1 MAHAATVAMVPPRR
15 HKETSVKELYAEHPA
30 MFKNN
35 PLGFILA
42 VLLIA
47 VGVGIIILL
56 WWYLQTK
63 ASKLTV
69 FENEILFEKGLLSK
83 ERSEVSIA
91 TIRTVRVKQSF
102 FNRIFGVGMVEIF
115 TAGDNPEIV
124 AKGMPDPNR
133 ISELIKMGQN
143 SA

>member
-1 MAHAATVAMVPPRR
+1 M
-15 HKETSVKELYAEHPA
+15 KELYAEHPA

-35 PLGFILA
+35 PLGFILS

-69 FENEILFEKGLLSK
+69 FENEIMFEKGLLSK
-83 ERSEVSIA
+83 ERSEVNIG
-91 TIRTVRVKQSF
+91 IVRTVRVKQSF
-102 FNRIFGVGMVEIF
+102 FNRIFGVGTVEIF

-133 ISELIKMGQN
+133 IRELIKMGQKD
-143 SA
+143 

>member
-1 MAHAATVAMVPPRR
+1 M
-15 HKETSVKELYAEHPA
+15 KELYAEHPA
-30 MFKNN
+30 MFRNN

-83 ERSEVSIA
+83 ERSEVNISIV
-91 TIRTVRVKQSF
+91 RTVRVKQSF
-102 FNRIFGVGMVEIF
+102 FNRIFGVGTVEIF

-133 ISELIKMGQN
+133 IRELIKMGQKDI
-143 SA
+143 

>member
-1 MAHAATVAMVPPRR
+1 M
-15 HKETSVKELYAEHPA
+15 KELYAEHPA

-35 PLGFILA
+35 PLGFILS

-69 FENEILFEKGLLSK
+69 FENEVMFEKGLLSK
-83 ERSEVSIA
+83 ERSEVNIG
-91 TIRTVRVKQSF
+91 IVRTVRVKQSF
-102 FNRIFGVGMVEIF
+102 FNRIFGVGTVEIF

-124 AKGMPDPNR
+124 ARGMPDPNR
-133 ISELIKMGQN
+133 IRELIKMGQKD
-143 SA
+143 

>member
-1 MAHAATVAMVPPRR
+1 MQVQY
-15 HKETSVKELYAEHPA
+15 EELLVKELYAEHPA

-35 PLGFILA
+35 PLGFILS

-69 FENEILFEKGLLSK
+69 FENEVMFEKGLLSK
-83 ERSEVSIA
+83 ERSEVNIG
-91 TIRTVRVKQSF
+91 IVRTVRVKQSF
-102 FNRIFGVGMVEIF
+102 FNRIFGVGTVEIF

-124 AKGMPDPNR
+124 ARGMPDPNR
-133 ISELIKMGQN
+133 IRELIKMGQKD
-143 SA
+143 

>member
-1 MAHAATVAMVPPRR
+1 M
-15 HKETSVKELYAEHPA
+15 KELYAEHPA

-35 PLGFILA
+35 PLGFILS

-47 VGVGIIILL
+47 VGVGILILL

-69 FENEILFEKGLLSK
+69 FENEVMFEKGLLSK
-83 ERSEVSIA
+83 ERSEVNIG
-91 TIRTVRVKQSF
+91 IVRTVRVKQSF
-102 FNRIFGVGMVEIF
+102 FNRIFGVGTVEIF

-124 AKGMPDPNR
+124 ARGMPDPNR
-133 ISELIKMGQN
+133 IRELIKMGQN
-143 SA
+143 D